1 MKKILLIIIFLLLTG
16 CGKYT
21 DLNNLAIIKS
31 IGISHNDT
39 YTIYAQIIDNIT
51 KDNEVQ
57 VKVIKSSDSSLDNA
71 IQKIKLQVNKEI
83 YFSHL
88 DLIIFDYNLKNNNYQ
103 EIIKY
108 FINNNRFRNDFLC
121 IFSKN
126 IENILANSQYDE
138 IELFLKMNQ
147 ENKGTIYKRFEK
159 VIQEYLDNNFF
170 SLSDISYNSEITF
183 EGNYRY
189 NKKTERVIHEKN

>member
-31 IGISHNDT
+31 MGISHNDT
-39 YTIYAQIIDNIT
+39 YTVYAQIIDNMT

-57 VKVIKSSDSSLDNA
+57 IKVIESSDSNLENA

-83 YFSHL
+83 YMSHL
-88 DLIIFDYNLKNNNYQ
+88 DLIIFDYNLKNNDYQ
-103 EIIKY
+103 EIIHY
-108 FINNNRFRNDFLC
+108 FINNNKFRNDFLC
-121 IFSKN
+121 VFSKN
-126 IENILANSQYDE
+126 IEHVLTNSQYDE
-138 IELFLKMNQ
+138 IEFFLEMNQ
-147 ENKGTIYKRFEK
+147 ENKGIIYKRFEK
-159 VIQEYLDNNFF
+159 VIQEYLDNNVF
-170 SLSDISYNSEITF
+170 SLSGISYSNEITF
-183 EGNYRY
+183 EGNYQY